1 VVRVYTRDF
10 QGMPKFVGED
20 EIDHTPQGSELS
32 VKIGEAFDITVQ
44 PKVLV
49 NERRDRYRTRYGM
62 EYVLRN
68 ARSEAVTVNV
78 QQSGLW
84 RDGKVIEESLKS
96 TSVDAYTLQWA
107 VPVPAAGESK
117 LTFTVET
124 GW

>member
-1 VVRVYTRDF
+1 
-10 QGMPKFVGED
+10 
-20 EIDHTPQGSELS
+20 
-32 VKIGEAFDITVQ
+32 
-44 PKVLV
+44 VLV